1 MEDIMKPK
9 KFLTALLAAVFAIAL
24 CAGLYIIAVQGEP
37 GSDADPLV
45 SLSYVNDV
53 LTPELER
60 YVDEQIALRQQTF
73 KAEFDAKVS
82 AFASAIGQSGGFYAP
97 PGN

>member
-1 MEDIMKPK
+1 MKSK
-9 KFLTALLAAVFAIAL
+9 KLLTAFLAAVIAVAL
-24 CAGLYIIAVQGEP
+24 CAGLYIVAVQGEP

-45 SLSYVNDV
+45 SLSYVNEV

-97 PGN
+97 PGQ

>member
-1 MEDIMKPK
+1 MKPK
-9 KFLTALLAAVFAIAL
+9 KFFTAILAAVFAIAL
-24 CAGLYIIAVQGEP
+24 CAGLYIIAIQGEP

-60 YVDEQIALRQQTF
+60 YVDEQIALRQQQF
-73 KAEFDAKVS
+73 KADFDSKVS
-82 AFASAIGQSGGFYAP
+82 AFAAGIGQSGGFYAS